1 MIDAVRRQ
9 SGQRVREVLADSGYC
24 SEANLRQVAKKK
36 IDLYVA
42 TEKNKH
48 NQPAQPHPLGRI
60 PKSAT
65 LVERMK
71 RKLQNQGRAS
81 HLRRAQDDRRAGLRT
96 DQAGARLPAVSAAR
110 RGKGA
115 RRMVAGM
122 HHAQSAEAAPP
133 DYRLKAGIS
142 GPQAR
147 MPDGNR
153 RNPVLLAVNAPR
165 HDHPPT
171 AESPNHDSAYNRLLR
186 QAPRRESLPVPQS
199 PVRCLQC
206 RRRPRPTLLHRN
218 RHRTGAGF
226 HCNHHQHPQNLALL
240 YPLFQFLLV
249 G

>member
-1 MIDAVRRQ
+1 MKGPDGFVQGYNAQIAVEPVLQLIVGQALTQQENDKKQLLPMIDAVRQQ

-24 SEANLRQVAKKK
+24 SEDNLRQAAKKK

-48 NQPAQPHPLGRI
+48 NQPAQPSPRGRI

-71 RKLQNQGRAS
+71 RKLQDQGRAS
-81 HLRRAQDDRRAGLRT
+81 HLRRAQDHRRTGLRT

-115 RRMVAGM
+115 RRMGAGM

-142 GPQAR
+142 GPASQDAR
-147 MPDGNR
+147 R
-153 RNPVLLAVNAPR
+153 EVEQCSLCNARALR
-165 HDHPPT
+165 HASH
-171 AESPNHDSAYNRLLR
+171 AELPNHNS
-186 QAPRRESLPVPQS
+186 
-199 PVRCLQC
+199 
-206 RRRPRPTLLHRN
+206 TLN
-218 RHRTGAGF
+218 
-226 HCNHHQHPQNLALL
+226 
-240 YPLFQFLLV
+240 
-249 G
+249 